1 VIVDQG
7 FSMPSDQSCWTT
19 QKELSFLN
27 ELASRE
33 QLEFGRSRQGPNKV
47 VDCARALAGYA
58 AAFEARAN
66 WQNIDP
72 RAISEWLARYKRG
85 RVAQS
90 PLMAQSAQLQAESGA
105 EHLTYDH

>member
-1 VIVDQG
+1 
-7 FSMPSDQSCWTT
+7 MPSDQSCWTT

-33 QLEFGRSRQGPNKV
+33 QLEFGRSRKGLNKV

-66 WQNIDP
+66 WHTIDP
-72 RAISEWLARYKRG
+72 LAIREWLTQYRHRRAL
-85 RVAQS
+85 QS
-90 PLMAQSAQLQAESGA
+90 PLIIQSAGLKAVDLDAEYPT
-105 EHLTYDH
+105 HDH